1 MRLAI
6 SYNIIFSPPMFSSLP
21 FLIFQ
26 DLVERERSLEESRE
40 AIQAKLIEIHSEKE
54 HVTYALDQTLKKLQY
69 ELQDI
74 NSVRIFCFIFLVN
87 EIPFS
92 KTGPCP

>member
-1 MRLAI
+1 M
-6 SYNIIFSPPMFSSLP
+6 
-21 FLIFQ
+21 
-26 DLVERERSLEESRE
+26 VERERSLEESRE

-74 NSVRIFCFIFLVN
+74 NSVGSIPSIYFLFFPSASFDV
-87 EIPFS
+87 
-92 KTGPCP
+92 PCVWSDYAPIINNGWIDSLISGYPIYL

>member
-1 MRLAI
+1 M
-6 SYNIIFSPPMFSSLP
+6 
-21 FLIFQ
+21 
-26 DLVERERSLEESRE
+26 VERERSLEESRE

-74 NSVRIFCFIFLVN
+74 NSVGF
-87 EIPFS
+87 IPFIYFLFS
-92 KTGPCP
+92 PFASFDVPFVWSDYAPIINNGWIDSLISGYPIYL